1 MKPKHIKKLLM
12 SEIETVANASDK
24 YCSNPG
30 RDFSRKYQSRITVR
44 QERQLGKISRRRWKA
59 RIRP

>member
-30 RDFSRKYQSRITVR
+30 RDFSANRN
-44 QERQLGKISRRRWKA
+44 
-59 RIRP
+59 

>member
-24 YCSNPG
+24 HCSNPG
-30 RDFSRKYQSRITVR
+30 RDFSRKYRKRSVLA
-44 QERQLGKISRRRWKA
+44 ERA
-59 RIRP
+59 N